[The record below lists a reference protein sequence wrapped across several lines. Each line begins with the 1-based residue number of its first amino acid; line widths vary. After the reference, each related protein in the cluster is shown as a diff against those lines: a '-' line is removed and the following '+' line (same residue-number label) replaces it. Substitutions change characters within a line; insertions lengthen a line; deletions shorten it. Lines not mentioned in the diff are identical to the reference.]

1 MPRFGDGGGLKEL
14 EESLFAVASLALKS
28 ALGGLCLDR
37 GGQLSDDGVL
47 LSDQGKNRW
56 ACASSRRRGREGH
69 QGDEVRAHDRH
80 CAGCGSS
87 WKQNPVNGYEN
98 RTQERRK

>member
-28 ALGGLCLDR
+28 AI
-37 GGQLSDDGVL
+37 
-47 LSDQGKNRW
+47 W
-56 ACASSRRRGREGH
+56 AACALTVAVSSAMMASFSAIKGKIVGPAPQARRRGREGH

-87 WKQNPVNGYEN
+87 WKQNPVNGY
-98 RTQERRK
+98 